1 MMRRITVKLQVVFV
15 VMALVFFQATP
26 LFAKTLRMSS
36 WFPAANPLMTEA
48 FVPWTEEIEKVT
60 QGRVKVRIMKKTV
73 GSVATQFD
81 VAKNGQVDIAF
92 GNQSYSPGRFKQYAF
107 VELPGNGDSSEA
119 TSIAYWRMY
128 NRYFANNSELAGVK
142 LLGLFTHGP
151 GQLFTTKHKI
161 TSIDGNK
168 GVKVRGG
175 GVAATRV
182 VEALGMTS
190 IQAPFSKAAEMISNG
205 VVDGAMFD
213 RSIVPAVGFTRYFN
227 NRFTIKGGL
236 FNVSYF
242 VVMNKKSWDTLSP
255 EDQSTIDA
263 ISGEAFAKSIGAV
276 WDRMGQ
282 SADKEFEKIA
292 LNTTIASGDLEQALQ
307 TVFAT
312 FEKEWIASVSED
324 GIDGQKVIDAY
335 RKEIMTL
342 QAE

>member
-1 MMRRITVKLQVVFV
+1 MRRNTVYFQAIFV
-15 VMALVFFQATP
+15 IMAFVFFQATP
-26 LFAKTLRMSS
+26 IFAKTLRMSS
-36 WFPAANPLMTEA
+36 WFPAANPLMTEG

-60 QGRVKVRIMKKTV
+60 EGRVKVRIMKKTV
-73 GSVATQFD
+73 GSVPTQFD
-81 VAKNGQVDIAF
+81 VAMKGQVDIAF

-119 TSIAYWRMY
+119 TSVAFWRTY
-128 NRYFANNSELAGVK
+128 NRFFAKTSELGGVK

-151 GQLFTTKHKI
+151 GQLFTTNHKV
-161 TSIDGNK
+161 TSMDGNK

-213 RSIVPAVGFTRYFN
+213 RSIVPLVGFTRYFK

-236 FNVSYF
+236 YNVSYF
-242 VVMNKKSWDTLSP
+242 VVMNKKSWDALSS
-255 EDQSTIDA
+255 EDQAAIDA
-263 ISGEAFAKSIGAV
+263 ISGEAFARSMGAV
-276 WDRMGQ
+276 WDRIGQ
-282 SADKEFEKIA
+282 SADKEFDKIA
-292 LNTTIASGDLEQALQ
+292 LTTTTASGAFVQELQ
-307 TVFAT
+307 TVFKN
-312 FEKEWIASVSED
+312 FEKEWIDSVSKD

-335 RKEIMTL
+335 RKEIATL

>member
-1 MMRRITVKLQVVFV
+1 MRKITLYSQVIFV
-15 VMALVFFQATP
+15 VMALVFFQTTP

-73 GSVATQFD
+73 GSVPTQFD
-81 VAKNGQVDIAF
+81 VAKKGQVDIAF

-119 TSIAYWRMY
+119 TSVAYWRTY
-128 NRYFANNSELAGVK
+128 NRFFAQNSELAGVK

-151 GQLFTTKHKI
+151 GQLFSANHKI
-161 TSIDGNK
+161 TSMDGNK

-213 RSIVPAVGFTRYFN
+213 RSIVPAVGFTRYFK
-227 NRFTIKGGL
+227 NRFTVKGGL
-236 FNVSYF
+236 YNVSYF
-242 VVMNKKSWDTLSP
+242 VVMNKKSWDALSP
-255 EDQSTIDA
+255 EDQSAIDA
-263 ISGEAFAKSIGAV
+263 ISGEAFAKTIGAV

-282 SADKEFEKIA
+282 SADEEFEKIS
-292 LNTTIASGDLEQALQ
+292 LTMTTASGAFEKELQ
-307 TVFAT
+307 TVFAG
-312 FEKEWIASVSED
+312 FEKEWINSVSE
-324 GIDGQKVIDAY
+324 GGTDGQKVIDAY
-335 RKEIMTL
+335 RKEVENLIS
-342 QAE
+342 E

>member
-1 MMRRITVKLQVVFV
+1 
-15 VMALVFFQATP
+15 
-26 LFAKTLRMSS
+26 
-36 WFPAANPLMTEA
+36 
-48 FVPWTEEIEKVT
+48 
-60 QGRVKVRIMKKTV
+60 MKKTV
-73 GSVATQFD
+73 GSVPTQFD

-119 TSIAYWRMY
+119 TSVAFWRTY
-128 NRYFANNSELAGVK
+128 NRFFAETSELGGVK

-151 GQLFTTKHKI
+151 GQLFTTNHKV
-161 TSIDGNK
+161 TSMDGNK

-213 RSIVPAVGFTRYFN
+213 RSIVPLVGFTRYFK

-236 FNVSYF
+236 YNVSYF
-242 VVMNKKSWDTLSP
+242 VVMNKKSWDRLSS
-255 EDQSTIDA
+255 EDQAAIDA
-263 ISGEAFAKSIGAV
+263 ISGEVLARSMGAV
-276 WDRMGQ
+276 WDRIGQ
-282 SADKEFEKIA
+282 SADKEFDKIA
-292 LNTTIASGDLEQALQ
+292 LATTTASGAFGQELQ
-307 TVFAT
+307 TVFNN
-312 FEKEWIASVSED
+312 FEKEWIDSVSKD

-335 RKEIMTL
+335 RKEIATL

>member
-1 MMRRITVKLQVVFV
+1 MRRITLKLQIVFTIL
-15 VMALVFFQATP
+15 ALVIFQAAP
-26 LFAKTLRMSS
+26 IFAKTLRMSS
-36 WFPAANPLMTEA
+36 WFPAANPLMTEG

-73 GSVATQFD
+73 GSVPAQFD
-81 VAKNGQVDIAF
+81 VAKKGQVDIAF

-107 VELPGNGDSSEA
+107 VELPGNGDSAEA
-119 TSIAYWRMY
+119 TSVAYWRIY
-128 NRYFANNSELAGVK
+128 NRFFTENSELSGVK

-151 GQLFTTKHKI
+151 GQLFTTDHKV
-161 TSIDGNK
+161 TSMDGNK

-213 RSIVPAVGFTRYFN
+213 RSIVPQVGFTRYFK

-236 FNVSYF
+236 YNVSYF
-242 VVMNKKSWDTLSP
+242 VVMNQKSWDALSE
-255 EDQSTIDA
+255 EDQSAIEA
-263 ISGEAFAKSIGAV
+263 ISGEALARSMGAV

-282 SADKEFEKIA
+282 GADKEFDKIS
-292 LNTTIASGDLEQALQ
+292 LTTTTASGAFKQELQAIF
-307 TVFAT
+307 TG
-312 FEKEWIASVSED
+312 FEKDWIKNVSEE
-324 GIDGQKVIDAY
+324 GIEGQKIIEAY
-335 RKEIMTL
+335 REEVEKLISE
-342 QAE
+342 